1 MTPSYLNKKVDF
13 VQEEL
18 EEEDDESSDYET
30 DSDNSTD
37 HYTRPLKDN
46 SYQNEAY
53 WNLPEQVRL
62 AIDKAQQKIQKHGKT

>member
-46 SYQNEAY
+46 SY
-53 WNLPEQVRL
+53 
-62 AIDKAQQKIQKHGKT
+62 